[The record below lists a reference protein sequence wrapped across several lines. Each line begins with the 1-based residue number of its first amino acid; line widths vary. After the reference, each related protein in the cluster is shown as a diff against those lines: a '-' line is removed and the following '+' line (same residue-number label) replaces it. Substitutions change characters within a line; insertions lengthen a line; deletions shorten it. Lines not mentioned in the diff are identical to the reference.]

1 LTSSSITANS
11 IAAKSMTSQGLTPPA
26 IAAEPITAEA
36 IAAEPIAAEAIAA
49 EAIAADGLADD
60 GNGSQGPPGDG
71 PAPSVPLTVHWREQG
86 KVIHHQVPAGEYILR
101 SFEQQ
106 GDPLP
111 FSCRQGC
118 CTACAVR
125 VLQGSIDQRES
136 LGLSQALRDQGYG
149 LLCVARATGPLV
161 VETQAEDEVYELQ
174 FGRFFGRGK
183 VRSGLPLEEE

>member
-1 LTSSSITANS
+1 MTVNS
-11 IAAKSMTSQGLTPPA
+11 INSQGLQPL
-26 IAAEPITAEA
+26 
-36 IAAEPIAAEAIAA
+36 AIAA
-49 EAIAADGLADD
+49 EAPPTALAPAADGPAAAAECPASE
-60 GNGSQGPPGDG
+60 GKTAKGGDG
-71 PAPSVPLTVHWREQG
+71 PAAPVEASPAPSFPITVHWLEQG
-86 KVIHHQVPAGEYILR
+86 RVIQHQVPAGEYILR

-125 VLQGSIDQRES
+125 VLQGAIDQSEA
-136 LGLSQALRDQGYG
+136 LGLSQELRAQGYG

>member
-1 LTSSSITANS
+1 MTVNS
-11 IAAKSMTSQGLTPPA
+11 INSQGLQPL
-26 IAAEPITAEA
+26 
-36 IAAEPIAAEAIAA
+36 AIAA
-49 EAIAADGLADD
+49 EAPPTALAPAADGPAAAAECPASE
-60 GNGSQGPPGDG
+60 GKTAMGGEGPPAPVEAS
-71 PAPSVPLTVHWREQG
+71 PASNFSITVHWLEQG
-86 KVIHHQVPAGEYILR
+86 RVIQHQVPAGEYILR

-125 VLQGSIDQRES
+125 VLQGAIDQSEA
-136 LGLSQALRDQGYG
+136 LGLSQELRAQGYG

>member
-1 LTSSSITANS
+1 MTVNS
-11 IAAKSMTSQGLTPPA
+11 INSQGLQPL
-26 IAAEPITAEA
+26 
-36 IAAEPIAAEAIAA
+36 AIAA
-49 EAIAADGLADD
+49 EAPPTALAPAADGPAAAAECPASE
-60 GNGSQGPPGDG
+60 GKTAMGGEGPPAPVGAS
-71 PAPSVPLTVHWREQG
+71 PASNFPITVHWLEQG
-86 KVIHHQVPAGEYILR
+86 RVIQHQVPAGEYILR

-125 VLQGSIDQRES
+125 VLQGAIDQSEA
-136 LGLSQALRDQGYG
+136 LGLSQELRAQGYG